1 MSLKGNSP
9 EMARPHPVLLL
20 RGEGTKYLPLLGEG
34 EDGVCFLPGN
44 LTLRVRDNFRRTTF
58 IRVLYCFLFV
68 VLSGCAGC
76 PYSFTGASV
85 PPHLKTIAVPIA
97 EDQSGYGD
105 PTLRDLFSRQ
115 VTDRFINDNTLQ
127 ITDRPSADALLEGVI
142 LSVNDAPVVVQAGEQ
157 VARRRITVTVR
168 MRFQDLKLRKQVWE
182 KEFSNWGDY
191 SSGGGLTQRNEGIA
205 EAVRKLTED
214 ILNETVAGW

>member
-1 MSLKGNSP
+1 MSNNMRKAIAGWSRWFNVRLLIASLVL
-9 EMARPHPVLLL
+9 MA
-20 RGEGTKYLPLLGEG
+20 T
-34 EDGVCFLPGN
+34 
-44 LTLRVRDNFRRTTF
+44 
-58 IRVLYCFLFV
+58 
-68 VLSGCAGC
+68 GCAGC

-85 PPHLKTIAVPIA
+85 PPHLKTIAIPIV
-97 EDQSGYGD
+97 EDQSGFGD

-115 VTDRFINDNTLQ
+115 LVERFISDNTLQ
-127 ITDRPSADALLEGVI
+127 TTERATADAILEGII
-142 LSVNDAPVVVQAGEQ
+142 LAVNDAPIVVQGGEQ

-168 MRFQDLKLRKQVWE
+168 MRFQDVKMRRQVWE

-191 SSGGGLTQRNEGIA
+191 DSGGGLTRRNEGIA

>member
-1 MSLKGNSP
+1 MTRDRDVT
-9 EMARPHPVLLL
+9 MRATARMLSGFLL
-20 RGEGTKYLPLLGEG
+20 
-34 EDGVCFLPGN
+34 VM
-44 LTLRVRDNFRRTTF
+44 
-58 IRVLYCFLFV
+58 
-68 VLSGCAGC
+68 LSGCAGC

-105 PTLRDLFSRQ
+105 PTLRDLFSSQ
-115 VTDRFINDNTLQ
+115 LAQRFINDNTLQ
-127 ITDRPSADALLEGVI
+127 TTDRASADALLEGVI
-142 LSVNDAPVVVQAGEQ
+142 LAVNDAPIVVQAGEL
-157 VARRRITVTVR
+157 VARRRITVSVR

-191 SSGGGLTQRNEGIA
+191 ASGGGLTQRNDGIA

>member
-1 MSLKGNSP
+1 M
-9 EMARPHPVLLL
+9 
-20 RGEGTKYLPLLGEG
+20 
-34 EDGVCFLPGN
+34 
-44 LTLRVRDNFRRTTF
+44 
-58 IRVLYCFLFV
+58 
-68 VLSGCAGC
+68 
-76 PYSFTGASV
+76 
-85 PPHLKTIAVPIA
+85 
-97 EDQSGYGD
+97 
-105 PTLRDLFSRQ
+105 FSRQ
-115 VTDRFINDNTLQ
+115 LTDRFINDNTLQ
-127 ITDRPSADALLEGVI
+127 ITDRASADALLEGVI